1 MARKSRRT
9 LIGNTVQKEASAKD
23 SVFIVPQLATAAYIR
38 LSVEK
43 EGDESIQNQMELVH
57 QYIASHEE
65 YQLVDTYVDNGYT
78 GTDFDRPGFMRLMDD
93 VRTGKIQCIVVKDLS
108 RFGRNA
114 IETGYYIETIF
125 PCLNVR
131 LIAINDDFDSNRE
144 EDRNSMIV
152 PIKNM
157 INEMYAKD
165 ASKKRVLAFEMQ
177 SRYRKRIFWGIKK
190 KPELLP

>member
-9 LIGNTVQKEASAKD
+9 LIGNTVQKEASVKD
-23 SVFIVPQLATAAYIR
+23 SVFIVPQLATASYIR

-43 EGDESIQNQMELVH
+43 EGDESIQTQMELVH

-78 GTDFDRPGFMRLMDD
+78 GADFDRPGFMRLMDD

-114 IETGYYIETIF
+114 IETGY
-125 PCLNVR
+125 
-131 LIAINDDFDSNRE
+131 
-144 EDRNSMIV
+144 
-152 PIKNM
+152 
-157 INEMYAKD
+157 
-165 ASKKRVLAFEMQ
+165 
-177 SRYRKRIFWGIKK
+177 
-190 KPELLP
+190 